1 MDRLKDP
8 DGHSMYLHKYKK
20 SQSGAL
26 NGGTYCKAALNT
38 AVSSICEA
46 I

>member
-1 MDRLKDP
+1 MDRLKDT
-8 DGHSMYLHKYKK
+8 DGHQTYLHKYKK

-26 NGGTYCKAALNT
+26 NGGTFCKMALHT
-38 AVSSICEA
+38 AVSSISEA